1 MNKIMGV
8 AKIILPNLRHTI
20 ILLKPM
26 LMSEVD
32 IKETDNGENGYSIQG
47 GIAKVKDTVACG

>member
-1 MNKIMGV
+1 M
-8 AKIILPNLRHTI
+8 
-20 ILLKPM
+20 LLKPM

-32 IKETDNGENGYSIQG
+32 IKETNNGENGYSIQG